1 MNIRKKKLLV
11 TTLLT
16 VGALSAL
23 TEVSNVVAKTTSENA
38 IISVAGLM
46 PSATLEMT
54 DEPGLWFKDP
64 VDGDALVVIKPD
76 QAVLI
81 KTTDSNT
88 DHTITS
94 LLWPAGAKDFP
105 VDQEKPSNVSVTTAF
120 DKPGLYV
127 FTCKVHPYMFG
138 AVVVDDPDTEGLD
151 IGSELQ
157 LVTGAKVPSTSDI
170 AKKLLRTF
178 FVVTTPSLWRDYS
191 KPNWDVKLPALP
203 LNFGGTVLTLDVL
216 NVSMPN
222 KLFDPEIAGIGEV
235 WVNTQFEGIKGKT
248 KPGSATQIDASNWKM
263 QKKVKGIKTDM
274 NHPHNMWPDK
284 TYSHIYQTEWF
295 DKRLTTFD
303 RQSGKVLSTTQ
314 VGESPSHVMTSP
326 EDDKLYV
333 AINAGEQV
341 VQLSPGPN
349 PSPIGSFNVGPHTSP
364 HGHYVTED
372 GKHVLTPNALASSVS
387 IVDIKGGNVT
397 EIPTGGVIPIA
408 IWGDPKGNTAY
419 AANFLGTPPSMLA
432 SLSVI
437 DINGKKKLEDINI
450 AADYD
455 PVSGKVTGEA
465 YALLPIQ
472 TPVSP
477 DGKYVVTAN
486 TLSMSISIVD
496 TATRKV
502 VKSLACEPGCH
513 GVEFGL
519 KKGGGYYAYVASKF
533 ANDLIVVDMD
543 KLEIAGRLL
552 LADPNDSTITAHNG
566 MGGQGVLPLP
576 LAEPVRLNTTI
587 GLSGSGEL
595 SDQVE
600 GWLKQ
605 VSKSH
610 RDG

>member
-1 MNIRKKKLLV
+1 MHISKNKTPIKSLLFLAAWS
-11 TTLLT
+11 TLT
-16 VGALSAL
+16 IATNSI
-23 TEVSNVVAKTTSENA
+23 AKTDAENT

-54 DEPGLWFKDP
+54 DEPGTWFKDP

-105 VDQEKPSNVSVTTAF
+105 IDQEKPSNVSVTAAF

-138 AVVVDDPDTEGLD
+138 AVVVDDPTTEGLD
-151 IGSELQ
+151 VGSELQ
-157 LVTGAKVPSTSDI
+157 LVTGAIVPSTSDI

-178 FVVTTPSLWRDYS
+178 FVVTTPSLWRDYQ
-191 KPNWDVKLPALP
+191 KPTWDVKLPALA
-203 LNFGGTVLTLDVL
+203 LNFGGPVLTLDAL

-222 KLFDPEIAGIGEV
+222 KLFDPTTSGIGEV
-235 WVNTQFEGIKGKT
+235 WVNTQFEGIKGKS
-248 KPGSATQIDASNWKM
+248 KPGSATQIDASNWKI
-263 QKKVKGIKTDM
+263 QKKVKGVKTNM

-284 TYSHIYQTEWF
+284 TYSYIYQTEWF

-303 RQSGKVLSTTQ
+303 RQTGKVLSTTH

-326 EDDKLYV
+326 TDDNLYV
-333 AINAGEQV
+333 AINGAEQV
-341 VQLSPGPN
+341 VKLSPGPN
-349 PSPIGSFNVGPHTSP
+349 PVSLGSFNTGPHTSP

-372 GKHVLTPNALASSVS
+372 GKYILTPNALASSVS
-387 IVDIKGGNVT
+387 IIDTKNGAVT
-397 EIPTGGVIPIA
+397 EIPTGAVIPIA
-408 IWGDPKGNTAY
+408 IWGDPKGNTGY
-419 AANFLGTPPSMLA
+419 AANFLGTPPAMLA

-437 DINGKKKLEDINI
+437 DINAKKKLEDINL

-455 PVSGKVTGEA
+455 PISGKISGEA
-465 YALLPIQ
+465 YGLLPIQ

-486 TLSMSISIVD
+486 TLSMTITIVD
-496 TATRKV
+496 TATNKV
-502 VKSLACEPGCH
+502 IKSLPCEPGCH

-543 KLEIAGRLL
+543 QLEIAGRLL
-552 LADPNDSTITAHNG
+552 LADPNDNTITAYNG

-576 LAEPVRLNTTI
+576 LAEPVRLKTTVD
-587 GLSGSGEL
+587 LSGSGVL

-600 GWLKQ
+600 TWLKQ
-605 VSKSH
+605 VSESH
-610 RDG
+610 TGA

>member
-1 MNIRKKKLLV
+1 MNMKRTKLLV
-11 TTLLT
+11 ISALT
-16 VGALSAL
+16 VGALAIL
-23 TEVSNVVAKTTSENA
+23 AGGQYAVAKTKAENV

-64 VDGDALVVIKPD
+64 VDGDALVVIKPN

-81 KTTDSNT
+81 KTADSNT

-105 VDQEKPSNVSVTTAF
+105 VDQEKPSNVSVTMAF

-138 AVVVDDPDTEGLD
+138 AVIVDDPETEGLD

-157 LVTGAKVPSTSDI
+157 LVTGVKVPSTSDI

-191 KPNWDVKLPALP
+191 KPTWDVKLPALP

-222 KLFDPEIAGIGEV
+222 KLFNPKTAGIGEV

-248 KPGSATQIDASNWKM
+248 KPGSATQIDVSDWKI
-263 QKKVKGIKTDM
+263 QKKVKGVKTDM

-284 TYSHIYQTEWF
+284 TYSYIYQTEWF

-303 RQSGKVLSTTQ
+303 RQSGKVLSTTN

-326 EDDKLYV
+326 IDDYLYV
-333 AINAGEQV
+333 AINGAEQV
-341 VQLSPGPN
+341 VKLSPGPN
-349 PSPIGSFNVGPHTSP
+349 PTPMRSFNTGPHTGP
-364 HGHYVTED
+364 HGHYVTGD
-372 GKHVLTPNALASSVS
+372 GKHILTPNALASSVS
-387 IVDIKGGNVT
+387 IIDTKSGNVT

-408 IWGDPKGNTAY
+408 IWAEPKGNTAY

-437 DINGKKKLEDINI
+437 DINAKKKLKDINI

-455 PVSGKVTGEA
+455 PISGKVTGEA
-465 YALLPIQ
+465 YGLLPIQ

-486 TLSMSISIVD
+486 TLSMSITIVD
-496 TATRKV
+496 TATNKV
-502 VKSLACEPGCH
+502 VKSLPCEPGCH

-552 LADPNDSTITAHNG
+552 LADPNDSSITAHNG

-576 LAEPVRLNTTI
+576 LAEPVRLRTTI
-587 GLSGSGEL
+587 ELSGSGEL

-610 RDG
+610 TEG